1 MVSAVLAHGTLQPP
15 QVRQALSSLW
25 KQLVAHLTSGNSLIS
40 NIMSEIP
47 YANRELDEKFK
58 NLDSL
63 IREKHDDTM
72 IKVNEVIV
80 QTTKTNGRV
89 RWLEKMIWLAIGG
102 LGVMTV
108 LVIPGL
114 LEYIKLWHT
123 N

>member
-1 MVSAVLAHGTLQPP
+1 
-15 QVRQALSSLW
+15 
-25 KQLVAHLTSGNSLIS
+25 
-40 NIMSEIP
+40 MSEIP